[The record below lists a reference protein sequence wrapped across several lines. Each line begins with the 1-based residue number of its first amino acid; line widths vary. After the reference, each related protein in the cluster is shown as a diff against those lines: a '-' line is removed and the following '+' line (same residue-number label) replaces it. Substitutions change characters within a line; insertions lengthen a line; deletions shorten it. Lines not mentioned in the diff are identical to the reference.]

1 MFDVVAAV
9 IKKKD
14 KFLIAQRNRHK
25 HLAFKWE
32 FPGGKV
38 ETNETHSEALK
49 REIKEEL
56 NISINILN
64 KISEQKYIDKEINI
78 ILHYYLCTHFEGEI
92 NLTEHE
98 NYLWINKKKL
108 KEYDLTEGDNKI
120 INLL

>member
-38 ETNETHSEALK
+38 EIHETHSEALK

-92 NLTEHE
+92 NLIEHE
-98 NYLWINKKKL
+98 NCLWINKKKL